1 MFPRPLAEH
10 VTELS
15 SPSSDNSDPL
25 STSLDIS
32 KKLNLLHWKNVIS
45 NYFDKIICKF
55 WKDEYNISR
64 GRVYFIGKSVQLC
77 SENLSAHP
85 WCWSRP
91 WCVLWP
97 MIWLCILVTH
107 RADRE
112 HHWWS
117 QQHTTTKERSE
128 GPWSNTYIWQTGIL
142 GNQFNTKWSPGVD
155 LTVMSEEHCSCIRDN
170 NSWLRTLWIKLFR
183 RRLDCTC
190 NRQNLISIFG
200 IKNNFPPLLDLWT
213 WIQ

>member
-1 MFPRPLAEH
+1 MFPRPLVEH

-45 NYFDKIICKF
+45 NYFDNILCKF

-91 WCVLWP
+91 WCLLWRWFDSVSWSHIEQTESTTGDHSSTPQQRREVKGHDLIRTYDRLGFLEINLTQNDLLVL
-97 MIWLCILVTH
+97 IWLLWVKNIVHVSVT
-107 RADRE
+107 
-112 HHWWS
+112 
-117 QQHTTTKERSE
+117 
-128 GPWSNTYIWQTGIL
+128 I
-142 GNQFNTKWSPGVD
+142 
-155 LTVMSEEHCSCIRDN
+155 TVCWELSGLNYSEEDWTAPATGKISSRY
-170 NSWLRTLWIKLFR
+170 LRSKI
-183 RRLDCTC
+183 
-190 NRQNLISIFG
+190 IF
-200 IKNNFPPLLDLWT
+200 LLC
-213 WIQ
+213 